1 VLAANDLTNHL
12 SSTVLPESI
21 TPQEAWSGKK
31 PSIEGLRVF
40 GCQAV
45 VWTPKEQRT
54 SKAAPVGQ
62 RMIHIRRDERAKG
75 YMFYNPKSRKTVISR
90 DAQFLENTP
99 AYSRDSLQRHT
110 SSDNTLPESLPPHPR
125 YCTQEEADGAG
136 LGHPAPGTEETQQE
150 RESTEVNPENREPG
164 EADQG
169 EDEGTPA
176 PPAGEAPAHPAHPRR
191 RHTV

>member
-1 VLAANDLTNHL
+1 
-12 SSTVLPESI
+12 
-21 TPQEAWSGKK
+21 
-31 PSIEGLRVF
+31 VF

-99 AYSRDSLQRHT
+99 AYSEIASR
-110 SSDNTLPESLPPHPR
+110 
-125 YCTQEEADGAG
+125 
-136 LGHPAPGTEETQQE
+136 
-150 RESTEVNPENREPG
+150 
-164 EADQG
+164 
-169 EDEGTPA
+169 GTPA
-176 PPAGEAPAHPAHPRR
+176 QAPHFQKLPLHSPDASLRKR
-191 RHTV
+191 QMG